1 VINLRYR
8 RGSSPRFEVA
18 CGPGA
23 TNLLFTHAPT
33 DDDRR
38 TEPTTEFLPRDRDT
52 EPSPSA
58 GWRETCAD
66 LHVKPGR
73 PAPADPTTRDA
84 VDDPR
89 RPRRNRVKHALGVST

>member
-1 VINLRYR
+1 MQQTKSQTDEYR
-8 RGSSPRFEVA
+8 DL
-18 CGPGA
+18 
-23 TNLLFTHAPT
+23 N
-33 DDDRR
+33 
-38 TEPTTEFLPRDRDT
+38 